1 MALADLM
8 ELSRNKSSLKK
19 VGISEERI
27 KECLPIIRQYVSF

>member
-8 ELSRNKSSLKK
+8 ALSQSKSEIKK

-27 KECLPIIRQYVSF
+27 KEQIPTLRQYVAY

>member
-8 ELSRNKSSLKK
+8 ELSESKTFTKK

-27 KECLPIIRQYVSF
+27 KTQIPVLRQYVSF

>member
-8 ELSRNKSSLKK
+8 KLSQTKSAIKK

-27 KECLPIIRQYVSF
+27 KDQIPQIRKYVAF

>member
-8 ELSRNKSSLKK
+8 ELSKNKSLIKK

-27 KECLPIIRQYVSF
+27 KENLPIIRQYISF